1 MFVRKQYGAA
11 VIVFL
16 IMSGLVACSNAQHT
30 AVIAGSIEDAETGEP
45 IRFAQVL
52 VEEANRNSRTDR
64 EGRFEVRFLEAGN
77 YTLKA
82 WRIGYEPL
90 VSLVEVGGAGSDTSH
105 VILRMPVSLVQL
117 GEVIVDGRGESHV
130 MSDSDMDIGGRRLRQ
145 HLGTTIAET
154 LDNEPGIAMRSM
166 GPAPARPVLRGLGG
180 ERLLVIE
187 DGGRTGD
194 LSATSADHVV
204 AIDPLMTER
213 IEVVRGPAAL
223 LYGPNA
229 LGGVVNAVRGYVPV
243 IMPSEIHAV
252 GVFQGQS
259 ANDGLSGGFSLEA
272 PIGGFAVRT
281 DGSLRNSGDVST
293 PIGILANTA
302 LTTGNGSVGISR
314 IGEWG
319 HAGVSG
325 SYYTSRYGIPGGF
338 IGAHPQGVD
347 IELSRRHLKTKGMIL
362 DVLPRFSH
370 LEFEGSFSR
379 YFHQEY
385 EASGTVGVEFG
396 LLSYYG
402 RLLARTHGRRHN
414 SLVSLWG
421 GYRDFASGGFTFTPN
436 SREWTVAAFRY
447 QDINL
452 ENMSFQGGLRYDL
465 RIVRPRVVGDPRIVG
480 EETLA
485 GRIRNRTTGGFSGS
499 FRMFRRFGDDFSVG
513 IGGVRSIRMPGIEEL
528 FSSGPHLGA
537 YTFEVGNADLGVEK
551 GLGAEVFG
559 EYRSERFSGS
569 LNLYHNYIRD
579 YIYPRNTGEI
589 SVRTLLPV
597 YQQTGSTVRMSGSEA
612 SFALQVAPSVT
623 LSASG
628 AYVRGTLIDI
638 DEPIPFTPPL
648 RGRLEAAYAKG
659 RFRVSGSAE
668 AAHKQDR
675 LGAFEEPTDGYV
687 VLGGYVQYY
696 LSIGRSLY
704 TFDIGIENATHAEY
718 RDHLSRVKS
727 IMPEQGR
734 NLKMLVKVLF

>member
-1 MFVRKQYGAA
+1 MRCSGFSR
-11 VIVFL
+11 FCW
-16 IMSGLVACSNAQHT
+16 MGLVACMSMTAAASLHAQHT

-52 VEEANRNSRTDR
+52 VEEANRSSRTDR
-64 EGRFEVRFLEAGN
+64 QGHFEIRFLEAGS

-90 VSLVEVGGAGSDTSH
+90 VSMVAVGSAGSDTSH
-105 VILRMPVSLVQL
+105 VILRMPVSLIQL
-117 GEVIVDGRGESHV
+117 GEVIVDGHSESHV
-130 MSDSDMDIGGRRLRQ
+130 ITDSDMDMGGKRLRQ

-154 LDNEPGIAMRSM
+154 LDNEPGIAVRSM

-180 ERLLVIE
+180 DRLLVIE

-194 LSATSADHVV
+194 MSSTSADHAV
-204 AIDPLMTER
+204 AVDPLMTER

-243 IMPSEIHAV
+243 IMPTEVHAV

-259 ANDGLSGGFSLEA
+259 ANDGLSGGVSLEA
-272 PIGGFAVRT
+272 PVGGFAVRT
-281 DGSLRNSGDVST
+281 DGSVRNSGDVST
-293 PIGILANTA
+293 PVGILANTA

-314 IGEWG
+314 IGVWG

-338 IGAHPQGVD
+338 VGAHPGGVD
-347 IELSRRHLKTKGMIL
+347 IDVSRYHLKTKGMIL
-362 DVLPRFSH
+362 DILPRFSH

-385 EASGTVGVEFG
+385 EASGTLGVEFG

-414 SLVSLWG
+414 RLASIWG
-421 GYRDFASGGFTFTPN
+421 GYRDFASGGFSYTPD
-436 SREWTVAAFRY
+436 SREWTVAVFRY

-465 RIVRPRVVGDPRIVG
+465 RTVRPRMVG
-480 EETLA
+480 EETRA
-485 GRIRNRTTGGFSGS
+485 GLIRNRTTGGFSGS
-499 FRMFRRFGDDFSVG
+499 LRMFRRLGDDFSVG

-528 FSSGPHLGA
+528 FSSGPHLAA
-537 YTFEVGNADLGVEK
+537 YTFEIGNADLGVEK
-551 GLGAEVFG
+551 GLGVEAFG

-569 LNLYHNYIRD
+569 LNLYHNYIRN
-579 YIYPRNTGEI
+579 YIYPRNTGTI
-589 SVRTLLPV
+589 SARTLLPI
-597 YQQTGSTVRMSGSEA
+597 YQQIGSTVRMAGWEA
-612 SFALQVAPSVT
+612 SFAVQATSTVT
-623 LSASG
+623 LSGSG

-638 DEPIPFTPPL
+638 DEPMSFIPPL
-648 RGRLEAAYAKG
+648 RGRLEAAYAK
-659 RFRVSGSAE
+659 RRLRVSGSAE
-668 AAHKQDR
+668 AARDQDR
-675 LGAFEEPTDGYV
+675 LGVFEEPTAGYV
-687 VLGGYVQYY
+687 VFGGYVQYY

-704 TFDIGIENATHAEY
+704 TFDIGIENATNAEY
-718 RDHLSRVKS
+718 RDHLSKVKS
-727 IMPEQGR
+727 IMPQQGR
-734 NLKMLVKVLF
+734 NFKMLVKVLF

>member
-1 MFVRKQYGAA
+1 MRCSGFPRFCW
-11 VIVFL
+11 I
-16 IMSGLVACSNAQHT
+16 GLVACMSMTAATSLHAQHT

-52 VEEANRNSRTDR
+52 VEEANRSSRTDR
-64 EGRFEVRFLEAGN
+64 QGHFEIRFLEAGS

-90 VSLVEVGGAGSDTSH
+90 VSLVAVGSAGSDTSH
-105 VILRMPVSLVQL
+105 VILRMPVSLIQL
-117 GEVIVDGRGESHV
+117 GEVIVDGHSESHV
-130 MSDSDMDIGGRRLRQ
+130 ITDSDMDMGGKRLRQ

-154 LDNEPGIAMRSM
+154 LDNEPGIAVRSM

-180 ERLLVIE
+180 DRLLVIE

-194 LSATSADHVV
+194 LSATSADHAV
-204 AIDPLMTER
+204 AVDPLMTER

-243 IMPSEIHAV
+243 IMPTEVHAV

-281 DGSLRNSGDVST
+281 DGSVRNSGDVST
-293 PIGILANTA
+293 PVGILANTA

-338 IGAHPQGVD
+338 VGAHPDGVD
-347 IELSRRHLKTKGMIL
+347 IDVSRYHLKTKGMIL
-362 DVLPRFSH
+362 DILPRFSH

-379 YFHQEY
+379 YLHQEY
-385 EASGTVGVEFG
+385 EASGTLGVEFG

-414 SLVSLWG
+414 RLASIWG
-421 GYRDFASGGFTFTPN
+421 GYRDFASGGFSFTPD
-436 SREWTVAAFRY
+436 SREWTVAVFRY

-465 RIVRPRVVGDPRIVG
+465 RTVRPRTVG
-480 EETLA
+480 EETRA
-485 GRIRNRTTGGFSGS
+485 GLIRNRTTGGFSS
-499 FRMFRRFGDDFSVG
+499 SLRMFRRFGDDFSVG

-528 FSSGPHLGA
+528 FSSGPHLAA
-537 YTFEVGNADLGVEK
+537 YTFEIGNAGLGVEK
-551 GLGAEVFG
+551 GLGVEAFG

-569 LNLYHNYIRD
+569 LNLYHNYIRN
-579 YIYPRNTGEI
+579 YIYPRNTGTI
-589 SVRTLLPV
+589 SARTLLAV
-597 YQQTGSTVRMSGSEA
+597 YQQTGSTVRMVGWET
-612 SFALQVAPSVT
+612 SFALQIVPSIT
-623 LSASG
+623 LSGSG

-638 DEPIPFTPPL
+638 DEPMSFIPPL

-659 RFRVSGSAE
+659 RLRVSGSAE
-668 AAHKQDR
+668 AARNQDR
-675 LGAFEEPTDGYV
+675 LGVFEESTAGYV
-687 VLGGYVQYY
+687 VFGGYVQYY

-704 TFDIGIENATHAEY
+704 TFDIGIENATNAEY
-718 RDHLSRVKS
+718 RDHLSKVKS
-727 IMPEQGR
+727 IMPQQGR
-734 NLKMLVKVLF
+734 NLKMLVKVLW

>member
-1 MFVRKQYGAA
+1 MRCFGFRRFFWMGFAA
-11 VIVFL
+11 CMTMTAATSL
-16 IMSGLVACSNAQHT
+16 YAQHT

-52 VEEANRNSRTDR
+52 VEEANRSSRTDR
-64 EGRFEVRFLEAGN
+64 QGHFEVRFLEAGS
-77 YTLKA
+77 YTLRA

-90 VSLVEVGGAGSDTSH
+90 VSMVAVGSAGSDTSH
-105 VILRMPVSLVQL
+105 VILRMPVSMIQL
-117 GEVIVDGRGESHV
+117 GEVIVDGQSESHV
-130 MSDSDMDIGGRRLRQ
+130 ITDSDMDMGGKRLRQ

-154 LDNEPGIAMRSM
+154 LDNEPGIAVRSM

-180 ERLLVIE
+180 DRLLVIE

-194 LSATSADHVV
+194 LSSTSADHAV
-204 AIDPLMTER
+204 AVDPLMTER

-243 IMPSEIHAV
+243 IMPTEIHAV

-281 DGSLRNSGDVST
+281 DGSVRNSGDVST
-293 PIGILANTA
+293 PVGILANTA

-314 IGEWG
+314 IGIWG

-325 SYYTSRYGIPGGF
+325 SYYASQYGIPGGF
-338 IGAHPQGVD
+338 VGAHPNGVNID
-347 IELSRRHLKTKGMIL
+347 VSRHHLKTKGMIL
-362 DVLPRFSH
+362 DILPRFSH

-385 EASGTVGVEFG
+385 EASGALGVEFG
-396 LLSYYG
+396 VLSYYG

-414 SLVSLWG
+414 RLASIWG
-421 GYRDFASGGFTFTPN
+421 GYRDFASGGFSYTPN
-436 SREWTVAAFRY
+436 SREWTVAVFRY

-465 RIVRPRVVGDPRIVG
+465 RTVRPRMVG
-480 EETLA
+480 EETRA
-485 GRIRNRTTGGFSGS
+485 GLIRNRTTGGFSGS
-499 FRMFRRFGDDFSVG
+499 LRMFRRFGGDFSVG
-513 IGGVRSIRMPGIEEL
+513 IGGMRSIRMPGIEEL
-528 FSSGPHLGA
+528 FSSGPHLAA
-537 YTFEVGNADLGVEK
+537 YTFEIGNAELGVEK
-551 GLGAEVFG
+551 GLGVEAFG

-569 LNLYHNYIRD
+569 LNLYHNYIRN
-579 YIYPRNTGEI
+579 YIYPRNTGTI
-589 SVRTLLPV
+589 SARTLLAV
-597 YQQTGSTVRMSGSEA
+597 YQQTGSTVRMAGWETSV
-612 SFALQVAPSVT
+612 ALQIVPSIT
-623 LSASG
+623 LSGSG

-638 DEPIPFTPPL
+638 DEPMSFIPPL

-659 RFRVSGSAE
+659 RLRVSGSAE
-668 AAHKQDR
+668 AARDQDR
-675 LGAFEEPTDGYV
+675 LGVFEEPTAGYV
-687 VLGGYVQYY
+687 VFGGYVQYY

-704 TFDIGIENATHAEY
+704 TFDIGIENATNAEY
-718 RDHLSRVKS
+718 RDHLSKVKS
-727 IMPEQGR
+727 IMPQQGR
-734 NLKMLVKVLF
+734 NLKMLVKVLW

>member
-1 MFVRKQYGAA
+1 MRCSGFSRFCWIGLFVCMAMAA
-11 VIVFL
+11 AKSL
-16 IMSGLVACSNAQHT
+16 YAQHT
-30 AVIAGSIEDAETGEP
+30 AVITGSIEDAETGEP

-52 VEEANRNSRTDR
+52 VEEANRSSRTDR
-64 EGRFEVRFLEAGN
+64 QGHFEVRFLEAGS

-90 VSLVEVGGAGSDTSH
+90 VSLVSVGSAGSDTSH
-105 VILRMPVSLVQL
+105 VILRMPVSLIQL
-117 GEVIVDGRGESHV
+117 GEVIVDGHSESHV
-130 MSDSDMDIGGRRLRQ
+130 ITDSDMDMGGKRLRQ

-154 LDNEPGIAMRSM
+154 LDNEPGIAVRSM

-180 ERLLVIE
+180 DRLLVIE

-194 LSATSADHVV
+194 LSSTSADHAV
-204 AIDPLMTER
+204 AVDPLMTER

-243 IMPSEIHAV
+243 IMPTEIHAV

-281 DGSLRNSGDVST
+281 DGSVRNSGDVST
-293 PIGILANTA
+293 PVGILANTA

-338 IGAHPQGVD
+338 VGAHPNGVD
-347 IELSRRHLKTKGMIL
+347 IDVSRHHLKTKGMIL
-362 DVLPRFSH
+362 DILPRFSH

-385 EASGTVGVEFG
+385 EASGALGVEFG
-396 LLSYYG
+396 VLSYYG

-414 SLVSLWG
+414 RLASIWG
-421 GYRDFASGGFTFTPN
+421 GYRDFASGGFSFTPD
-436 SREWTVAAFRY
+436 SREWTVAVFRY

-465 RIVRPRVVGDPRIVG
+465 RTVRPRTVG
-480 EETLA
+480 EETRA
-485 GRIRNRTTGGFSGS
+485 GLIRNRTTGGFSGS
-499 FRMFRRFGDDFSVG
+499 LRMFRRLGDDFSVG

-528 FSSGPHLGA
+528 FSSGPHLAA
-537 YTFEVGNADLGVEK
+537 YTFEIGNAGLGVEK
-551 GLGAEVFG
+551 GLGVEAFG

-569 LNLYHNYIRD
+569 LNLYHNYIQN
-579 YIYPRNTGEI
+579 YIYPRNTGTI
-589 SVRTLLPV
+589 SARTLLAV
-597 YQQTGSTVRMSGSEA
+597 YQQTGSTVRMAGWET
-612 SFALQVAPSVT
+612 SFALQIVPSIT
-623 LSASG
+623 LSGSG

-638 DEPIPFTPPL
+638 DEPMSFIPPL
-648 RGRLEAAYAKG
+648 RGRLEAAYARGKL
-659 RFRVSGSAE
+659 RVSCSAE
-668 AAHKQDR
+668 ATRDQDR
-675 LGAFEEPTDGYV
+675 LGVFEEPTAGYV
-687 VLGGYVQYY
+687 VFGGYVQYY

-704 TFDIGIENATHAEY
+704 TFDIGIENAANAEY
-718 RDHLSRVKS
+718 RDHLSKVKS
-727 IMPEQGR
+727 IMPQQGR
-734 NLKMLVKVLF
+734 NLKMLVKVLW

>member
-1 MFVRKQYGAA
+1 MRCFRFCRLFRVGFATCMTMA
-11 VIVFL
+11 VATSL
-16 IMSGLVACSNAQHT
+16 HAQHT

-52 VEEANRNSRTDR
+52 VEEANRSSRTDR
-64 EGRFEVRFLEAGN
+64 QGHFEVRFLEAGS
-77 YTLKA
+77 YTLRA

-90 VSLVEVGGAGSDTSH
+90 VSMVAVGSAGSDTSH
-105 VILRMPVSLVQL
+105 VILRMPVSMIQL
-117 GEVIVDGRGESHV
+117 GEVIVDGQTESHV
-130 MSDSDMDIGGRRLRQ
+130 ITDSDMDMGGKRLRQ

-154 LDNEPGIAMRSM
+154 LDNEPGIAVRSM

-180 ERLLVIE
+180 DRLLVIE

-194 LSATSADHVV
+194 LSSTSADHAV
-204 AIDPLMTER
+204 AVDPLMTER

-243 IMPSEIHAV
+243 IMPTEIHAV

-281 DGSLRNSGDVST
+281 DGSVRNSGDVST
-293 PIGILANTA
+293 PVGILANTA

-314 IGEWG
+314 IGIWG

-338 IGAHPQGVD
+338 VGAHPNGVD
-347 IELSRRHLKTKGMIL
+347 IDVSRHHLKTKGMIL
-362 DVLPRFSH
+362 DILPRFSH

-385 EASGTVGVEFG
+385 EASGTLGVEFG

-414 SLVSLWG
+414 RLASIWG
-421 GYRDFASGGFTFTPN
+421 GYRDFASGGFSYTPD
-436 SREWTVAAFRY
+436 SREWTVAVFRY

-465 RIVRPRVVGDPRIVG
+465 RTVRPRMVGG
-480 EETLA
+480 ETRA
-485 GRIRNRTTGGFSGS
+485 GLIRNRTTGGFSGS
-499 FRMFRRFGDDFSVG
+499 LRMFRRLGDDFSVG

-528 FSSGPHLGA
+528 FSSGPHLAA
-537 YTFEVGNADLGVEK
+537 YTFEIGNADLGVEK
-551 GLGAEVFG
+551 GLGVEAFG

-569 LNLYHNYIRD
+569 LNLYHNYIRN
-579 YIYPRNTGEI
+579 YIYPRNTGTI
-589 SVRTLLPV
+589 SARTLLPV
-597 YQQTGSTVRMSGSEA
+597 YQQIGSTVRMAGWEA
-612 SFALQVAPSVT
+612 SFAVQATSTVT
-623 LSASG
+623 LSGSG

-638 DEPIPFTPPL
+638 DEPMSFIPPL
-648 RGRLEAAYAKG
+648 RGRLEAAYAK
-659 RFRVSGSAE
+659 RRLRVSGSAE
-668 AAHKQDR
+668 AARDQDR
-675 LGAFEEPTDGYV
+675 LGVFEEPTAGYV
-687 VLGGYVQYY
+687 VFGGYVQYY

-704 TFDIGIENATHAEY
+704 TFDIGIENATNAEY
-718 RDHLSRVKS
+718 RDHLSKVKS
-727 IMPEQGR
+727 IMPQQGR
-734 NLKMLVKVLF
+734 NFKMLVKVLF

>member
-1 MFVRKQYGAA
+1 MALTVGE
-11 VIVFL
+11 
-16 IMSGLVACSNAQHT
+16 SSHAQHT
-30 AVIAGSIEDAETGEP
+30 AVIAGSIEDAQTGEP

-52 VEEANRNSRTDR
+52 VEEANRSSRTDR
-64 EGRFEVRFLEAGN
+64 QGQFEVRFLEPGN

-90 VSLVEVGGAGSDTSH
+90 VTLVDVGKAGSDTSH
-105 VILRMPVSLVQL
+105 VILRMPVSLIQL
-117 GEVIVDGRGESHV
+117 GEVIVDGQSESHV
-130 MSDSDMDIGGRRLRQ
+130 ISDSDMDMGGRRLRQ

-194 LSATSADHVV
+194 LSATTADHAV

-223 LYGPNA
+223 LYGSNA

-243 IMPSEIHAV
+243 IMPAEIHAV

-259 ANDGLSGGFSLEA
+259 ANGGLSGGFSLEA
-272 PIGGFAVRT
+272 PIGGFAVRA
-281 DGSLRNSGDVST
+281 DGSVRNSGDVST
-293 PIGILANTA
+293 PVGVLANTS
-302 LTTGNGSVGISR
+302 LITGNGSVGISR

-338 IGAHPQGVD
+338 VGAHPEGVD
-347 IELSRRHLKTKGMIL
+347 VELSRRHLKTKGMIL
-362 DVLPRFSH
+362 DILPRFSH

-385 EASGTVGVEFG
+385 EASGALGIEFG

-414 SLVSLWG
+414 RLVSLWG
-421 GYRDFASGGFTFTPN
+421 GYRDFASGGFTHTPN

-465 RIVRPRVVGDPRIVG
+465 RIVRPRVDR
-480 EETLA
+480 EERETLA

-499 FRMFRRFGDDFSVG
+499 FRMFRRFGDGFSSG
-513 IGGVRSIRMPGIEEL
+513 IGGMRSIRMPGIEEL
-528 FSSGPHLGA
+528 FSSGPHLAA
-537 YTFEVGNADLGVEK
+537 YAFEIGNADIGVEK

-589 SVRTLLPV
+589 SVKTLLAV

-612 SFALQVAPSVT
+612 SFALQIVPSVT
-623 LSASG
+623 LSGSG
-628 AYVRGTLIDI
+628 AYVRGTLIDV
-638 DEPIPFTPPL
+638 DEPMPFIPPL

-668 AAHKQDR
+668 AARNQDR

-704 TFDIGIENATHAEY
+704 TFDIGIENATNAEY

-734 NLKMLVKVLF
+734 NLKMLVKVLW

>member
-1 MFVRKQYGAA
+1 MRCSGFSRFYW
-11 VIVFL
+11 
-16 IMSGLVACSNAQHT
+16 MGLVACMSMTAATSLRAQHT

-52 VEEANRNSRTDR
+52 VEEANRSSRTDR
-64 EGRFEVRFLEAGN
+64 QGHFEIRFLEAGS

-90 VSLVEVGGAGSDTSH
+90 VSMVAVGSAGSDTSH
-105 VILRMPVSLVQL
+105 VILRMPVSLIQL
-117 GEVIVDGRGESHV
+117 GEVIVDGHSESHV
-130 MSDSDMDIGGRRLRQ
+130 ITDSDMDMGGKRLRQ

-154 LDNEPGIAMRSM
+154 LDNEPGIAVRSM

-180 ERLLVIE
+180 DRLLVIE

-194 LSATSADHVV
+194 MSSTSADHAV
-204 AIDPLMTER
+204 AVDPLMTER

-243 IMPSEIHAV
+243 IMPTEVHAV

-272 PIGGFAVRT
+272 PVGGFAVRT
-281 DGSLRNSGDVST
+281 DGSVRNSGDVST
-293 PIGILANTA
+293 PVGILANTA

-314 IGEWG
+314 IGVWG

-338 IGAHPQGVD
+338 VGAHPNGVD
-347 IELSRRHLKTKGMIL
+347 IDVSRYHLKTKGMIL
-362 DVLPRFSH
+362 DILPRFSH

-385 EASGTVGVEFG
+385 EASGTLGVEFG

-414 SLVSLWG
+414 RLASIWG
-421 GYRDFASGGFTFTPN
+421 GYRDFASGGFSFTPD
-436 SREWTVAAFRY
+436 SREWTVAVFRY

-465 RIVRPRVVGDPRIVG
+465 RTVRPRIVG
-480 EETLA
+480 EETRA
-485 GRIRNRTTGGFSGS
+485 GLIRNRTTGGFSGS
-499 FRMFRRFGDDFSVG
+499 LRMFRRLGDDFSVG

-528 FSSGPHLGA
+528 FSSGPHLAA
-537 YTFEVGNADLGVEK
+537 YTFEIGNADLGVEK
-551 GLGAEVFG
+551 GLGVEAFG

-569 LNLYHNYIRD
+569 LNLYHNYIRN
-579 YIYPRNTGEI
+579 YIYPRNTGTI
-589 SVRTLLPV
+589 SARTLLPV
-597 YQQTGSTVRMSGSEA
+597 YQQIGSTVRMAGWEA
-612 SFALQVAPSVT
+612 SFAVQATSTVT
-623 LSASG
+623 LSGSG

-638 DEPIPFTPPL
+638 DEPMSFIPPL
-648 RGRLEAAYAKG
+648 RGRLEAAYAK
-659 RFRVSGSAE
+659 RRLRVSGSAE
-668 AAHKQDR
+668 AARDQDR
-675 LGAFEEPTDGYV
+675 LGVFEEPTAGYV
-687 VLGGYVQYY
+687 VFGGYVQYY

-704 TFDIGIENATHAEY
+704 TFDIGIENATNAEY
-718 RDHLSRVKS
+718 RDHLSKVKS
-727 IMPEQGR
+727 IMPQQGR
-734 NLKMLVKVLF
+734 NFKMLVKVLF

>member
-1 MFVRKQYGAA
+1 MRCFRFCRLFRVGFATCMTMA
-11 VIVFL
+11 VATSL
-16 IMSGLVACSNAQHT
+16 HAQHT

-52 VEEANRNSRTDR
+52 VEEANRSSRTDR
-64 EGRFEVRFLEAGN
+64 QGHFEIRFLEAGS

-90 VSLVEVGGAGSDTSH
+90 VSMVAVGSAGSDTSH
-105 VILRMPVSLVQL
+105 VILRMPVSLIQL
-117 GEVIVDGRGESHV
+117 GEVIVDGHSESHV
-130 MSDSDMDIGGRRLRQ
+130 ITDSDMDMGGKRLRQ

-154 LDNEPGIAMRSM
+154 LDNEPGIAVRSM

-180 ERLLVIE
+180 DRLLVIE

-194 LSATSADHVV
+194 LSSTSADHAV
-204 AIDPLMTER
+204 AVDPLMTER

-243 IMPSEIHAV
+243 IMPTEIHTV

-281 DGSLRNSGDVST
+281 DGSVRSSGDVST
-293 PIGILANTA
+293 PVGILANTA

-314 IGEWG
+314 IGIWG

-338 IGAHPQGVD
+338 VGAHPNGVD
-347 IELSRRHLKTKGMIL
+347 IDVSRYHLKTKGMIL
-362 DVLPRFSH
+362 DILPRFSH

-379 YFHQEY
+379 YLHQEY
-385 EASGTVGVEFG
+385 EASGTLGVEFG

-414 SLVSLWG
+414 RLASIWG
-421 GYRDFASGGFTFTPN
+421 GYRDFASGGFSFTPD
-436 SREWTVAAFRY
+436 SREWTVAVFRY

-465 RIVRPRVVGDPRIVG
+465 RTVRPRIVG
-480 EETLA
+480 EETRA
-485 GRIRNRTTGGFSGS
+485 GLIRNRTTGGFSGS
-499 FRMFRRFGDDFSVG
+499 LRMFRRLGDDFSVG

-528 FSSGPHLGA
+528 FSSGPHLAA
-537 YTFEVGNADLGVEK
+537 YTFEIGNADLGVEK
-551 GLGAEVFG
+551 GLGVEAFG
-559 EYRSERFSGS
+559 EYRSGRFSGS
-569 LNLYHNYIRD
+569 VNLYHNYIRN
-579 YIYPRNTGEI
+579 YIYPRNTGTI
-589 SVRTLLPV
+589 SARTLLPV
-597 YQQTGSTVRMSGSEA
+597 YQQIGSTVRMAGWEA
-612 SFALQVAPSVT
+612 SLAVQVASTVT
-623 LSASG
+623 LSGSG

-638 DEPIPFTPPL
+638 DEPMSFIPPL

-659 RFRVSGSAE
+659 KLRVSGSAE
-668 AAHKQDR
+668 AARDQDR
-675 LGAFEEPTDGYV
+675 LGVFEEATAGYV
-687 VLGGYVQYY
+687 VFGGYVQYY

-704 TFDIGIENATHAEY
+704 TFDIGIENATNAEY
-718 RDHLSRVKS
+718 RDHLSKVKS
-727 IMPEQGR
+727 IMPQQGR
-734 NLKMLVKVLF
+734 NIKMLVKVLW